1 MLLRHEMWIT
11 EASFSSWTVI
21 YWLLWKKPGKE
32 QMWAAASPQPL
43 WAPAL
48 WAFSVPVLFH
58 TGRISLCSPGWLK
71 FTAISSQPPE
81 CWEADVCHH
90 TQLTLY
96 SFLLGLWICS
106 SISLSPGA
114 LRLKSAH
121 GKNLLASW
129 SHRAFKSD
137 SLYCSSLWIVPF
149 TGVHSHNGLHATI
162 HLSD

>member
-1 MLLRHEMWIT
+1 MNHRDKFFLLN
-11 EASFSSWTVI
+11 SNLI

-32 QMWAAASPQPL
+32 QMWTAASPQPL

-48 WAFSVPVLFH
+48 QAFSVPVLFH
-58 TGRISLCSPGWLK
+58 TGRVSLCSPGWLK

-106 SISLSPGA
+106 SISLTPGP

-129 SHRAFKSD
+129 SHHAVSQTPCTVLTSESYPLQVCTPTMAFIQPSIY
-137 SLYCSSLWIVPF
+137 LTF
-149 TGVHSHNGLHATI
+149 FFF
-162 HLSD
+162 